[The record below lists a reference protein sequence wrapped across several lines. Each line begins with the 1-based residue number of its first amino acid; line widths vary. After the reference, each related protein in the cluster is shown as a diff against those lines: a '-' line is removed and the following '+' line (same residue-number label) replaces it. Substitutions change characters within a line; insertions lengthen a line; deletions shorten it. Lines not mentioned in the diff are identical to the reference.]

1 MLTPDDVI
9 SGSMYPW
16 LFLGGAMLALL
27 FLNYVLYHYFADPH
41 ESYCFATVTVVLS
54 LTVSVLC
61 TLIIPVDIY
70 VVSEGAITSETL
82 HVTISQDHVRFAY
95 MSLFSS
101 LLFLA
106 FCMVPL
112 AYFYG
117 EEQGVDVDKPVHHR
131 GGGSCCKAVRS
142 TGFFVGFMFV
152 MLTVGLNFR
161 PGHTQTLDTAW
172 ESQDSAVRWVGDL
185 LDVQHNG
192 LNAISFSIA
201 CLTCVGVVCWVF
213 YTAYGMA
220 AMPFDWLRGKQT
232 AAEQRQDLEGS
243 IAAIREKYRVIQSK
257 YTVREDGSLDL
268 SRMKAVDRKELNRLQ
283 REHKSLMQHNYRL
296 QEIEQKAGAVIP
308 KLLQVLVPF
317 RWLIGMAMMC
327 MSLLVVCS
335 LLLTLIDRLLHSPC
349 GWECGYTIKERGIFN
364 PADEIFK
371 QLSLLFP
378 VDFVVLAVFVLYIFC
393 ASVFGIVC
401 LGIRVLCFSMYS
413 LQARKSMPQALLVL
427 CNVMAYILLALCMAL
442 LTIAPEYTA
451 FGPQTSKAT
460 EGGERSQCSLER
472 RDSTSTCQVSVISAF
487 FTRIAFAMPVFSAAY
502 FFANWAFIAVFMGVF
517 ARCLLSHQRAPYM
530 DQGQECEEEEL
541 GLLTFS

>member
-1 MLTPDDVI
+1 MLQVNDVI
-9 SGSMYPW
+9 AGTLYPW
-16 LFLGGAMLALL
+16 FFLVVAMLALL
-27 FLNYVLYHYFADPH
+27 FMNYILYHYFADPH
-41 ESYCFATVTVVLS
+41 ESYCFAMFTVVLS

-61 TLIIPVDIY
+61 TLLIPVDIY
-70 VVSEGAITSETL
+70 IVSEGVITSESL

-106 FCMVPL
+106 FCLVPL

-117 EEQGVDVDKPVHHR
+117 EEQSGDFDKPLDRHR
-131 GGGSCCKAVRS
+131 GSNCCKAVRS

-201 CLTCVGVVCWVF
+201 CLTSVGVLGWVF

-243 IAAIREKYRVIQSK
+243 IAAIREKYRMIQSR
-257 YTVREDGSLDL
+257 YTMREDGSLDL

-296 QEIEQKAGAVIP
+296 QELEQKAGAVIP

-317 RWLIGMAMMC
+317 RWMIGIAMMS

-349 GWECGYTIKERGIFN
+349 GWECGYTIKERAIFN

-371 QLSLLFP
+371 QLSKIFP
-378 VDFVVLAVFVLYIFC
+378 IDFVVLAIFVLYIFC

-401 LGIRVLCFSMYS
+401 LGIRVLCINMYA

-442 LTIAPEYTA
+442 LTIAPDYTS
-451 FGPQTSKAT
+451 FGSQTSNAI
-460 EGGERSQCSLER
+460 EGGKQSQCSLER
-472 RDSTSTCQVSVISAF
+472 REATTTCQVSVISAF
-487 FTRIAFAMPVFSAAY
+487 FTRIAFAMPVFSSAY
-502 FFANWAFIAVFMGVF
+502 FFANWAFIAVFLGVF
-517 ARCLLSHQRAPYM
+517 ARCLLSHQRAPYL
-530 DQGQECEEEEL
+530 DQVQECEEEEL